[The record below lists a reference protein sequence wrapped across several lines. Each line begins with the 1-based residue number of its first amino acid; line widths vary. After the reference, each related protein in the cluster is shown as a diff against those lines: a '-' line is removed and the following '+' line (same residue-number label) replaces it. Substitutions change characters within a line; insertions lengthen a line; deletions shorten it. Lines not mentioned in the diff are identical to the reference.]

1 MLGYVLGRD
10 GDIHDFIETLKRVHG
25 ELDYDEIQLVRE
37 LIELATHPGYTINM
51 AKKLNL
57 TSVELSDYLQH
68 LRVCGLIDYWSD
80 SEKTSK
86 TLSLLSE

>member
-25 ELDYDEIQLVRE
+25 SLDDSEIQLVRE
-37 LIELATHPGYTINM
+37 LVELATHPGYTINM
-51 AKKLNL
+51 AEKLSL

-68 LRVCGLIDYWSD
+68 LRACGLIDYW
-80 SEKTSK
+80 EKAAK
-86 TLSLLSE
+86 PLSLLSE